1 MTQEIKKIENP
12 TDPWSELDRAL
23 EQTRAQLYS
32 TFGLQ
37 PFGPAFAPLDAT
49 SPPAIFRAARID
61 VADTGKSFRIVA
73 EIPGIPKENLD
84 IRVRGASV
92 EIRGEQA
99 KETERKETDFVHRE
113 RTYAGFYRSFE
124 LPEAVVAAEAKAKV
138 ENGVLELE
146 LPKVTPT
153 PSTDEVKVAV
163 A

>member
-1 MTQEIKKIENP
+1 MTTEIKNPENP

-23 EQTRAQLYS
+23 EQTRAQFYH

-49 SPPAIFRAARID
+49 GTPATFRAPRID
-61 VADTGKSFRIVA
+61 VADTGKSYRIVA
-73 EIPGIPKENLD
+73 EIPGIPKEHLD
-84 IRVRGASV
+84 IRVRGTSV
-92 EIRGEQA
+92 EIRGEQQ
-99 KETERKETDFVHRE
+99 KETEQKETEYVHRE
-113 RTYAGFYRSFE
+113 RTYAGFYRSLE
-124 LPEAVVAAEAKAKV
+124 MPEPVVAAEAKAKV

-153 PSTDEVKVAV
+153 PSTDEVKVTV